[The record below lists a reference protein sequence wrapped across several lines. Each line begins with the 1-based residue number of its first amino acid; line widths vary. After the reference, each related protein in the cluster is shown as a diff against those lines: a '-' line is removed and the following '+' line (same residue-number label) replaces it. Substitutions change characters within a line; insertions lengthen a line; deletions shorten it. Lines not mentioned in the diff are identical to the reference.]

1 MVSSYFTNPSQA
13 GRDKT
18 FQSDKYRTEIKP
30 QEFGGD
36 KFTLDT
42 ILEDG
47 KLVTV
52 VSVWK
57 DTTGRRDYSLVH
69 QLPFKFR
76 EGIRRPTNQTNDI
89 SRIEVTLRPK
99 KSDPNICGVCQ
110 DKGNKYSNNRYM
122 GLADLTAYYTRFV
135 K

>member
-57 DTTGRRDYSLVH
+57 DTTGRRDYSFLMNVQYAKKNYTVSHLVELH
-69 QLPFKFR
+69 KLVNYQNHRGQLRDHSAGCFAANVQ
-76 EGIRRPTNQTNDI
+76 EI
-89 SRIEVTLRPK
+89 
-99 KSDPNICGVCQ
+99 
-110 DKGNKYSNNRYM
+110 
-122 GLADLTAYYTRFV
+122 
-135 K
+135 